1 MSAPFNAQEVAYRTL
16 RNDLARICLDIV
28 RENANGTTWA
38 KLPEAKQRQII
49 ERLNEHAGEA
59 ARKAIDVIASN
70 GMSVIDGTLDQV
82 VFKGGFKA
90 VVKGGKDPS
99 TMLALAEAEGAVVKL
114 LVVDPTWD
122 ETRLPLHAMPDQ
134 PDMLGGAGEP
144 GPHPELE
151 PQPEPGPDMAGVLA
165 HLAAELSFQEPV
177 PALVGLTTQEH
188 PVLELQLDPGQ
199 SIRIE
204 ARSFGGHGLAWGPP
218 VVGKILVAS
227 DTDASTNHPSAIVYT
242 APDQPFA
249 DNFTLTPMH
258 RDAGPVA
265 TIAVQLSSG
274 VTQGEEQTEGEA
286 QAGEQVGEEEPALE
300 PVVEPAPSDDPI
312 QAAVT
317 AAAGRR
323 RKASSANGEEE
334 PPKSRGRRR
343 NAEAPVVFQ

>member
-16 RNDLARICLDIV
+16 RNDLARICLDII

-134 PDMLGGAGEP
+134 PDMLGGGQE
-144 GPHPELE
+144 GG
-151 PQPEPGPDMAGVLA
+151 PQPEPAANPEPDLGPDMAGVLA
-165 HLAAELSFQEPV
+165 HLVAELSSQEPV
-177 PALVGLTTQEH
+177 PFLVGLTTEAS
-188 PVLELQLDPGQ
+188 PVIDLALPPGHEV
-199 SIRIE
+199 RIE
-204 ARSFGGHGLAWGPP
+204 ARAFGGHGLAWGPP
-218 VVGKILVAS
+218 VGGEIKVAA
-227 DTDASTNHPSAIVYT
+227 DADASTGHPSAIVYT
-242 APDQPFA
+242 SPAGDGYA
-249 DNFTLTPMH
+249 DNFTITPM
-258 RDAGPVA
+258 DADGKP
-265 TIAVQLSSG
+265 IANVSVQIASG
-274 VTQGEEQTEGEA
+274 IAQTVEQTEGTGEA
-286 QAGEQVGEEEPALE
+286 QPDGEREPA
-300 PVVEPAPSDDPI
+300 AGDPI
-312 QAAVT
+312 EAAVS
-317 AAAGRR
+317 AAARR
-323 RKASSANGEEE
+323 RRSSKTNGQEE
-334 PPKSRGRRR
+334 PPKARGRRR
-343 NAEAPVVFQ
+343 NAEAPAVFQ